1 MFLEMLNYKI
11 PCMKLYCKGCLN
23 SNENKVEFMT
33 VKYCYKW
40 KQNVWRAE
48 EIQKGKTTG
57 FQREIEEEYY
67 FYQRVQCVLRSG
79 LLSSLGIK
87 TPLIKLHYLKYPILK
102 MKTFCVSDKK
112 DNINTRH
119 MYKKLKNVQFIIFQI
134 VQFVAKEGLDL
145 RKLIIQ
151 SQVNV

>member
-57 FQREIEEEYY
+57 FQREIEEEYC
-67 FYQRVQCVLRSG
+67 FYQRVQCVLQSG

-87 TPLIKLHYLKYPILK
+87 TPLIKLHYLKIPYFKDENILCK
-102 MKTFCVSDKK
+102 WQK
-112 DNINTRH
+112 R
-119 MYKKLKNVQFIIFQI
+119 
-134 VQFVAKEGLDL
+134 
-145 RKLIIQ
+145 
-151 SQVNV
+151 